1 MYLYTSKLLNI
12 LFGEKKPMHLCLSNQ
27 YQHFTYAICFS
38 DKSKTNQTNTVKKL
52 TRKNTKT
59 KVHICRKQRIL
70 SKGLHVLSPCFNL
83 DSEYI
88 IGS

>member
-38 DKSKTNQTNTVKKL
+38 DKSKTNQTNTVKKINKKKY
-52 TRKNTKT
+52 KN
-59 KVHICRKQRIL
+59 QSSYL
-70 SKGLHVLSPCFNL
+70 SQTENIV
-83 DSEYI
+83 
-88 IGS
+88 